1 MNLSSRHVNAMNS
14 NYPGCVSAGGCLIM
28 DGGLEPSAP
37 AHQPSQ
43 GRDGYRQPEDGRQ
56 LVIHT
61 EIYAVRKIFMNADL

>member
-1 MNLSSRHVNAMNS
+1 
-14 NYPGCVSAGGCLIM
+14 M

-61 EIYAVRKIFMNADL
+61 EIYALRLIFMNADL